1 MNALPIIPWI
11 GGKRRLADRLI
22 PLFPQH
28 SCYVQMSALAKSVQG
43 KVMISLNDHP
53 AMREVFADLHI
64 ETVDIEYSLG
74 SRHGKAAERGELIIT
89 NYDPHRGGG
98 GLF

>member
-1 MNALPIIPWI
+1 
-11 GGKRRLADRLI
+11 
-22 PLFPQH
+22 
-28 SCYVQMSALAKSVQG
+28 
-43 KVMISLNDHP
+43 MISLNDHP

-74 SRHGKAAERGELIIT
+74 SKYGHGAQRGELIIT
-89 NYDPHRGGG
+89 NYDPHQSGG